1 MIDREAAERSAFFKK
16 FSNGAED
23 VREQVGISKKAMVY
37 LVIVV
42 LIAILCVVYG
52 YQLRKGRSGGGQE
65 PNTAVTG
72 STAETAGEAET
83 GATAAA
89 AKEKKAADGAEKDSE
104 KKKTDKKESDQ
115 KETEEKESGHNTDS
129 KESN

>member
-1 MIDREAAERSAFFKK
+1 MIDREAAERSTFFKK

-83 GATAAA
+83 GAAA

-115 KETEEKESGHNTDS
+115 KETEEKESGQNTDS